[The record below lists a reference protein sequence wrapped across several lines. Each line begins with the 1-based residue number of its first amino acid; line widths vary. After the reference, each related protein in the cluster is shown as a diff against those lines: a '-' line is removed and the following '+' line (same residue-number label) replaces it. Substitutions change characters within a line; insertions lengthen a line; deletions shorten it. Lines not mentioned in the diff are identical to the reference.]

1 MKKSI
6 LLVAIV
12 AIVSGLSLWQ
22 MPIPDMQANKAQIP
36 SVSVHSPVNPGDLP
50 MTYEIKSTA
59 NQQLSSNASIELP
72 FTELETPGTALYKA
86 EFIGAERTHHHVETA
101 DLKRRYYLEVGAGKS
116 LMQWPR

>member
-36 SVSVHSPVNPGDLP
+36 SVSVHSPVNPGELP
-50 MTYEIKSTA
+50 MTYEIKNAA
-59 NQQLSSNASIELP
+59 NQQLSSDASLELP
-72 FTELETPGTALYKA
+72 FTELESPRTALYKA
-86 EFIGAERTHHHVETA
+86 EFISAERIRHYAKTA
-101 DLKRRYYLEVGAGKS
+101 DLKRRYYLEVGAEKS